1 MNGDGFSDVIIGAE
15 GFTDGQSS
23 EGAAFV
29 FHGSASGL
37 SNAADWTAQSNQSFA
52 FFGNSVSAAGDVNG
66 DGFSDVII
74 GSWLYD
80 NGLTDE
86 GSVFVYHGSVTGLSA
101 SADWFVQSN
110 QSGSGFGSSVST
122 AGDVNGDGFSEVI
135 VGAPEFDGGTVNEG
149 AAFVYHGSQTGLS
162 AVPDWTA
169 KSNQVD
175 AVFGNAVSSAGDVN
189 GDGYSDVII
198 GSLNYDNGESNEGRC
213 YVFYGNLV
221 NGLLSAVQ
229 QYRPASTNIVC
240 SGGKTG
246 IDGQVKMGI
255 FGKSPFGRAKG
266 KIVHDYV
273 TIGVPFSSI
282 NSTLS
287 TGAGAFAD
295 LGTLGSELTDDES
308 GLIPQKRLQMA
319 MESTGK
325 EIAYE
330 NIVKGY
336 KLDSGYVILDAED
349 FEAADAIKT
358 KTIEI
363 ISFVRE
369 EEIDSLYYEQPY
381 YLEPEKS
388 AIKAYALLRDALQ
401 LSGKVGVTSF
411 VLRNKEG
418 LAILKPYKNVIV
430 LNRIRFSQEI
440 RDTSELKLPPIS
452 KTKTKEMDMAN
463 KLVEQLTEKFNIS
476 KYKDTYTSKLLKII
490 KAKSKGKKTSV
501 PKMELVPKQSDNLM
515 EMLEASLSPKRRKSA

>member
-1 MNGDGFSDVIIGAE
+1 MHSIWTGSISFGLINIPIK
-15 GFTDGQSS
+15 
-23 EGAAFV
+23 V
-29 FHGSASGL
+29 F
-37 SNAADWTAQSNQSFA
+37 
-52 FFGNSVSAAGDVNG
+52 
-66 DGFSDVII
+66 
-74 GSWLYD
+74 
-80 NGLTDE
+80 
-86 GSVFVYHGSVTGLSA
+86 
-101 SADWFVQSN
+101 
-110 QSGSGFGSSVST
+110 
-122 AGDVNGDGFSEVI
+122 
-135 VGAPEFDGGTVNEG
+135 
-149 AAFVYHGSQTGLS
+149 
-162 AVPDWTA
+162 
-169 KSNQVD
+169 
-175 AVFGNAVSSAGDVN
+175 
-189 GDGYSDVII
+189 
-198 GSLNYDNGESNEGRC
+198 
-213 YVFYGNLV
+213 
-221 NGLLSAVQ
+221 SAVQ
-229 QYRPASTNIVC
+229 ESSLDLDMLDSKDHSNI
-240 SGGKTG
+240 K
-246 IDGQVKMGI
+246 
-255 FGKSPFGRAKG
+255 F
-266 KIVHDYV
+266 
-273 TIGVPFSSI
+273 
-282 NSTLS
+282 
-287 TGAGAFAD
+287 
-295 LGTLGSELTDDES
+295 
-308 GLIPQKRLQMA
+308 KRVN
-319 MESTGK
+319 ESTGK

-336 KLDSGYVILDAED
+336 KLDSGYVILEAED